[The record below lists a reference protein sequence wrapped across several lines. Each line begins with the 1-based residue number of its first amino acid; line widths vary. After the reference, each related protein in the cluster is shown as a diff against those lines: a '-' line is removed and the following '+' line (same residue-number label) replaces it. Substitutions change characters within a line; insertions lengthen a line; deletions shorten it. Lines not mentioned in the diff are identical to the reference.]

1 MIDFA
6 SCKTRPSINKD
17 RGQGL
22 EVLDGVGM
30 AYFGPLYAHFVD
42 SVVDAFGRGGL
53 VKDGR
58 RR

>member
-17 RGQGL
+17 RGL

-30 AYFGPLYAHFVD
+30 AHFGPLYAHFVD
-42 SVVDAFGRGGL
+42 PVVDAFGGGGL